1 MNFLPVITVADIG
14 HFFLLM
20 TRIGALIFFFPVLSN
35 QAVPMTLK
43 AAFSMLLAL
52 LFFKIVPPL
61 AGTPLFSREL
71 IEIALALLR
80 EMVIGMLVGLL
91 ASLLFAAVQTAGQMI
106 GFQMS
111 FAVANVVDPITSMQ
125 VPLISQF
132 YYILAMLLFL
142 AFGAH
147 RWVFKALAE
156 SFHLVPLAGF
166 TPSEGLLD
174 LMMRYSAAMFSTA
187 IKIAAP
193 LMAAL
198 LLSDVSLGV
207 VARTAPQMNI
217 FIVGMPLKILL
228 GMLLMGFSFPYLA
241 TMLGGL
247 YRLLFNDIMLL
258 LSVSG
263 GGW

>member
-1 MNFLPVITVADIG
+1 
-14 HFFLLM
+14 M
-20 TRIGALIFFFPVLSN
+20 TS
-35 QAVPMTLK
+35 K
-43 AAFSMLLAL
+43 AAFSMILAL
-52 LFFKIVPPL
+52 LFFKIVPEL
-61 AGTPLFSREL
+61 AGSPLFSREL
-71 IEIALALLR
+71 VEIALAVLR
-80 EMVIGMLVGLL
+80 EMVIGILVGLL

-111 FAVANVVDPITSMQ
+111 FAVANVVDPVTSLQ
-125 VPLISQF
+125 VPLIAQF
-132 YYILAMLLFL
+132 YYMLAILLFL

-156 SFHLVPLAGF
+156 SFNLIPLAGF
-166 TPSEGLLD
+166 TPGEGLLE
-174 LMMRYSAAMFSTA
+174 LMLRYSSAIFSTA

-228 GMLLMGFSFPYLA
+228 GMLLMSFSFPYLA

-258 LSVSG
+258 LRASG
-263 GGW
+263 GG

>member
-1 MNFLPVITVADIG
+1 MNFIPVITVATIG
-14 HFFLLM
+14 HFFLLT
-20 TRIGALIFFFPVLSN
+20 TRIASLIFFFPVLSN
-35 QAVPMTLK
+35 KAVPLTFK
-43 AAFSMLLAL
+43 AGLSMLLAL
-52 LFFKIVPPL
+52 LFFDLVPEIS
-61 AGTPLFSREL
+61 GTPLFTRNL
-71 IEIALALLR
+71 VEIALALLS
-80 EMVIGMLVGLL
+80 EMAIGMLVGLL
-91 ASLLFAAVQTAGQMI
+91 AGMLFGAVQTAGQMI

-111 FAVANVVDPITSMQ
+111 FAMANVVDPVTSMQ
-125 VPLISQF
+125 VPLIAQL
-132 YYILAMLLFL
+132 YYMLAMLLFL

-156 SFHLVPLAGF
+156 SFEMIPLAGF
-166 TPSEGLLD
+166 TPGEGMLE
-174 LMMRYSAAMFSTA
+174 LMLRYSAAIFSTA

-228 GMLLMGFSFPYLA
+228 GMLLIAFTFTYLS

-247 YRLLFNDIMLL
+247 FKLLFNDIMLL
-258 LSVSG
+258 LRAAG
-263 GGW
+263 GG

>member
-1 MNFLPVITVADIG
+1 MDFLPIITVAGIS
-14 HFFLLM
+14 HFFLLL
-20 TRIGALIFFFPVLSN
+20 TRVAALIFFFPVLSN
-35 QAVPMTLK
+35 QAVPRTLK
-43 AAFSMLLAL
+43 AAFSMLVAL
-52 LFFKIVPPL
+52 LFFKVVPELSGP
-61 AGTPLFSREL
+61 PLFSRNL

-91 ASLLFAAVQTAGQMI
+91 AGLVFAAVQTAGQMI

-111 FAVANVVDPITSMQ
+111 FAVANVVDPVTSLQ
-125 VPLISQF
+125 VPLIAQF
-132 YYILAMLLFL
+132 YYMLAMLLFL

-156 SFHLVPLAGF
+156 SFTLIPLAGF
-166 TPSEGLLD
+166 TPDET
-174 LMMRYSAAMFSTA
+174 LMNLMLRYSAAIFSTA

-228 GMLLMGFSFPYLA
+228 GLLLMSFSFPYLV
-241 TMLGGL
+241 TMLSSL
-247 YRLLFNDIMLL
+247 YRLLFNDVMFLL
-258 LSVSG
+258 RASG
-263 GGW
+263 GA

>member
-1 MNFLPVITVADIG
+1 MNFLPVITVADVG
-14 HFFLLM
+14 HFFLLL
-20 TRIGALIFFFPVLSN
+20 TRISALIFFFPVLSN
-35 QAVPMTLK
+35 QAVPRTLK
-43 AAFSMLLAL
+43 AAFSMLIAL
-52 LFFKIVPPL
+52 LFFKIVPEL
-61 AGTPLFSREL
+61 SGTPLFSREL
-71 IEIALALLR
+71 VEIALAVLR
-80 EMVIGMLVGLL
+80 EMVIGLLVGMLG
-91 ASLLFAAVQTAGQMI
+91 SLLFAAVQTGGNLI

-111 FAVANVVDPITSMQ
+111 FSVANVVDPVTSMQ

-132 YYILAMLLFL
+132 YYMLAMLLFL

-147 RWVFKALAE
+147 RLVFKALAE
-156 SFHLVPLAGF
+156 SFTLIPLAGF
-166 TPSEGLLD
+166 TPGEGLLE
-174 LMMRYSAAMFSTA
+174 LMLRYSAAIFSTA

-228 GMLLMGFSFPYLA
+228 GMLLLSFSLPYLA
-241 TMLGGL
+241 TMLEGL

-258 LSVSG
+258 LSASG
-263 GGW
+263 GG

>member
-1 MNFLPVITVADIG
+1 MNFLPIITVADIG
-14 HFFLLM
+14 HFFLLL
-20 TRIGALIFFFPVLSN
+20 TRVSSMIFFFPVLSN
-35 QAVPMTLK
+35 KAVPPTLK
-43 AAFSMLLAL
+43 AAFSMIVAL
-52 LFFKIVPPL
+52 LFFNVVPEL
-61 AGTPLFSREL
+61 RGEPLFSRGL
-71 IEIALALLR
+71 IEIALAVLR

-91 ASLLFAAVQTAGQMI
+91 ASLLFAAVQTAGQMV

-111 FAVANVVDPITSMQ
+111 FAVANVVDPVTSLQ
-125 VPLISQF
+125 VPLIAQF
-132 YYILAMLLFL
+132 YYMFAMLIFL

-156 SFHLVPLAGF
+156 SFDLIPLAGF
-166 TPSEGLLD
+166 TAGGEVLE
-174 LMMRYSAAMFSTA
+174 LMLRYSAAIFSTS

-228 GMLLMGFSFPYLA
+228 GMVLMGFSFPYMS

-258 LSVSG
+258 LRASG
-263 GGW
+263 GG

>member
-1 MNFLPVITVADIG
+1 MNFLPAITVADIG
-14 HFFLLM
+14 HFFLLL
-20 TRIGALIFFFPVLSN
+20 TRIGSLIFFFPVLSN
-35 QAVPMTLK
+35 KAVPMTMK

-52 LFFKIVPPL
+52 LFFNLVPPL
-61 AGTPLFSREL
+61 AGAPLFGREL
-71 IEIALALLR
+71 IEIALAVLR

-91 ASLLFAAVQTAGQMI
+91 GGLLFAAVQTAGQMV

-111 FAVANVVDPITSMQ
+111 FAVANVVDPITSLQ
-125 VPLISQF
+125 VPLIAQF
-132 YYILAMLLFL
+132 YYMLAMLLFL

-156 SFHLVPLAGF
+156 SFNLIPLAGF
-166 TPSEGLLD
+166 TPGEGLLE
-174 LMMRYSAAMFSTA
+174 LVLRYSAAIFSTA

-228 GMLLMGFSFPYLA
+228 GMLLISFSFPYMA
-241 TMLGGL
+241 TMLEGL
-247 YRLLFNDIMLL
+247 YRLFFNDIMLL
-258 LSVSG
+258 LSASG
-263 GGW
+263 GG

>member
-1 MNFLPVITVADIG
+1 MNFLPVINVADIG
-14 HFFLLM
+14 HFFLLL
-20 TRIGALIFFFPVLSN
+20 TRIAAMIFFFPVLSN
-35 QAVPMTLK
+35 KAVPRTLK
-43 AAFSMLLAL
+43 AAFSLLLAL
-52 LFFKIVPPL
+52 LFFNVVPEL
-61 AGTPLFSREL
+61 SGAPLFSREL
-71 IEIALALLR
+71 LEIALVLLR
-80 EMVIGMLVGLL
+80 EMVIGMLVALL
-91 ASLLFAAVQTAGQMI
+91 GGLLFAAVQTAGQMI

-111 FAVANVVDPITSMQ
+111 FAVANVVDPVTSLQ
-125 VPLISQF
+125 VPLIAQF
-132 YYILAMLLFL
+132 YYMLAMLLFL

-156 SFHLVPLAGF
+156 SFNLIPLAGF
-166 TPSEGLLD
+166 TPGDSLLE
-174 LMMRYSAAMFSTA
+174 LVLRYSSAIFSTA

-228 GMLLMGFSFPYLA
+228 GMLLMSFSFPYLT

-247 YRLLFNDIMLL
+247 YRLLFNDIMFLL
-258 LSVSG
+258 RVSG
-263 GGW
+263 GG